1 MCQKIF
7 VDTIQTILN
16 ALLLQ
21 ILKGS
26 REICSICS
34 FLDVLSVNM

>member
-7 VDTIQTILN
+7 VDTIQTVLN

-26 REICSICS
+26 SEICSICS
-34 FLDVLSVNM
+34 FLDVPSVNM